1 MFTTVF
7 LWFAAIGWIGYGLY
21 CLFVPSTLTTFA
33 GLSPTT
39 LTAEVEIRAMYG
51 GLQTAVGVVA
61 AIGALYPRRTEGVL
75 LTLSCL
81 YLGLCLTRTG
91 SALILGDASVYTLGA
106 ASFEGLSALICIWL
120 LRKTRSI

>member
-7 LWFAAIGWIGYGLY
+7 LWITAIGWIGYGLY

-51 GLQTAVGVVA
+51 GLQTAVGVLA
-61 AIGALYPRRTEGVL
+61 LIGALHPRRSEGVL
-75 LTLSCL
+75 LTLSCI
-81 YLGLCLTRTG
+81 YLGLCLTRSS
-91 SALILGDASVYTLGA
+91 SALLLGDASAYTLGA
-106 ASFEGLSALICIWL
+106 AGFEGLSALISIWL
-120 LRKTRSI
+120 LRGSRSA